1 MSQRPEKKNMDK
13 FWETLGENFIFVVVM
28 LVPICIVA
36 ITSYFGHKR
45 TEMVHRE
52 RMAAIEKGLVPPGEL
67 RDPQKE
73 ERSDEA
79 AKPAPNYLR
88 RGLFWLC
95 PGAGAVAYCILFL
108 GDVPMGVRLPVLGVS
123 VVCAGIGAAYL
134 AIFLIEGEKARGGVI
149 Q

>member
-1 MSQRPEKKNMDK
+1 MDGVLNALAANMM
-13 FWETLGENFIFVVVM
+13 FLVVM
-28 LVPICIVA
+28 LVPIAIVG

-52 RMAAIEKGLVPPGEL
+52 RMAAIERGLLPPGPL
-67 RDPQKE
+67 VDPEKE
-73 ERSDEA
+73 EHQEDG

-95 PGAGAVAYCILFL
+95 PGAGMVAFSLLFL
-108 GDVPMGVRLPVLGVS
+108 GDAPMGVRLPILGVS
-123 VVCAGIGAAYL
+123 VVCAGVGAAYVV
-134 AIFLIEGEKARGGVI
+134 IFLIENERAR